1 MKHFFSLARW
11 PAGCAVLLAALLS
24 HVEHPEQGTRFAARA
39 ASGASSAPRTL
50 MVGGGP
56 SLDSNQVGIES
67 NVRYLNAL
75 LPPQAPRITLFADGD
90 LKHATV
96 LYNDDKSAGRDAASS
111 RSSGEQASGER
122 VLQLLMSQGEDASRW
137 RKPRLGGRLDGPSS
151 RAAIANAFARLG
163 RETARE
169 AASNG
174 QAARPLLLYF
184 TGHGD
189 SDKRGYENNLYSLWG
204 EEELSVRDLAGHI
217 ARLPAQAPVVVVMV
231 QCYSGSFGNL
241 LFAGGD
247 AKGATIGRDIAGFF
261 ASTKERMAAGCTP
274 EVNEAEYHDFTS
286 YFFAALCGRDRVGRR
301 VTGADYNG
309 DGRVGMNEAFCY
321 TLARDESI
329 DVPVCTSDVFLR
341 RFVPKPDAEVFAMP
355 YEQAKAWATPAQR
368 AALEALSSRLKLS
381 GEGRLSAAMN
391 RLRAWQNG
399 DEDGSGE
406 QIYRRFMALRREG
419 RREVLR
425 RWPQLR
431 GGAQNSSTQQAAAR
445 RAAIAVLTQQA
456 GAGRWKELL
465 SATDNLNKIYA
476 ASEAREIEEARLIR
490 FVRLAKSIVLAHALR
505 EGTNAP
511 LQARFA
517 RLLAAESRTLL
528 PPVAAPTQ

>member
-1 MKHFFSLARW
+1 MAQA
-11 PAGCAVLLAALLS
+11 P
-24 HVEHPEQGTRFAARA
+24 PRA
-39 ASGASSAPRTL
+39 ATGPAPRTL
-50 MVGGGP
+50 LVGGGP

-75 LPPQAPRITLFADGD
+75 LPPQAPRVTLFADGD

-96 LYNDDKSAGRDAASS
+96 LYNEDKSATRGAASS
-111 RSSGEQASGER
+111 RSSSERVSGER
-122 VLQLLMSQGEDASRW
+122 VLELLMSQGEDASRW

-151 RAAIANAFARLG
+151 RAAIASAFARLG
-163 RETARE
+163 RDTTQE
-169 AASNG
+169 AASAG
-174 QAARPLLLYF
+174 QAVRPLLLYF

-189 SDKRGYENNLYSLWG
+189 SDKRDYENNTYGLWG
-204 EEELSVRDLAGHI
+204 GEELSVRDLAAHI

-247 AKGATIGRDIAGFF
+247 AKGTTVERDIAGFF

-301 VTGADYNG
+301 VTGADYNS

-341 RFVPKPDAEVFAMP
+341 RFVSTPDAEVFATP
-355 YEQAKAWATPAQR
+355 YEQAKEWATPAQR
-368 AALEALSSRLKLS
+368 AALEVLSSRLKLS
-381 GEGRLSAAMN
+381 GAGRLSAAMN
-391 RLRAWQNG
+391 RLRTWQDG
-399 DEDGSGE
+399 DKDDTGE
-406 QIYRRFMALRREG
+406 QTYRRFVTLRREG

-431 GGAQNSSTQQAAAR
+431 GAQSSRAERQAQQAAR
-445 RAAIAVLTQQA
+445 RAAIAALTEQT
-456 GAGRWKELL
+456 GTGRWKELL
-465 SATDNLNKIYA
+465 AAADNLDKIYA
-476 ASEAREIEEARLIR
+476 ASEARDIEEARLIR

-517 RLLAAESRTLL
+517 RLLTTEGRTLL
-528 PPVAAPTQ
+528 RPVAAPAQ